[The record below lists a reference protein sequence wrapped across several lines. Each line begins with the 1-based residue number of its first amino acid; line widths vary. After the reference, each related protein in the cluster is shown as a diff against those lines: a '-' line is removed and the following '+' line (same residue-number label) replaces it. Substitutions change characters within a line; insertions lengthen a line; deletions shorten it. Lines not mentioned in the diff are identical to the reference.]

1 VIVESVAGSTG
12 ADYKSANLSFGTMTP
27 LHAPDISPLFK
38 ADAVNIA
45 VSALRPAANTSVRRG
60 LSLVKREH

>member
-1 VIVESVAGSTG
+1 
-12 ADYKSANLSFGTMTP
+12 MTP

-45 VSALRPAANTSVRRG
+45 VSALRPAANISVRRG

>member
-1 VIVESVAGSTG
+1 
-12 ADYKSANLSFGTMTP
+12 MTP
-27 LHAPDISPLFK
+27 LHAPNISPLFK